1 MTDITPGIVA
11 ARLSENAEES
21 ARWLL
26 PNGRRVGNDW
36 CVGSIK
42 GEPGN
47 SLKVC
52 IEGENRGR
60 WADFAEGD
68 LSGDLIDLI
77 AATQEVSLGKALGLA
92 CKQLGIERAEWG
104 NRTKEKYAEPERP
117 KDARAIGKAP
127 VVAAWLAT
135 RKISPEVQTKF
146 KLVADG
152 DGVIVFPYFREG
164 RLLHL
169 KYRSVREKKF
179 WSSAGTENCLFGWQ
193 GLEAKTRAVIL
204 VEGEMDALA
213 LAQYGFQAL
222 SIPFGAG
229 KKGKQDWI
237 ENEWEHLERFDTIYI
252 AIDMDGPGIQT
263 VQELAERLGR
273 PRCRYVKLPRK
284 DANACLMEGVEK
296 REISE
301 AIRVS
306 KTLDPVELRNATDFT
321 DEVMDRF
328 HPKDRSTQGF
338 FMPWISMADSFRFG
352 WGETTVIAGHS
363 GHGKSELVGQF
374 ILDAIRQ
381 GVRACVGSFEFKSS
395 KWLQRQ
401 IRQATAQ
408 ELPAPALIQQAM
420 SWIGASLWAVDLYGS
435 AKADRLLEIFEYAH
449 RRYGC
454 RLFVIDNLTK
464 LGIPDT
470 GDAGLAEQKRVM
482 NAITEFAVRFN
493 VHVVLVHHLRKV
505 ETDYTPVGMS
515 KQGLKGSSTIGDLAD
530 NIFLMYRNRTKEA
543 KLKESSFN
551 SLTPEEQAEI
561 RARYDS
567 LLTCEKW
574 RNGDDEPRIG
584 LWFCR
589 RAHMWMDEQGA
600 PVHVYV
606 KDASIEEPKTRTV
619 IKTYQLKKA
628 EPTVSATVHSEVT
641 SDDEVP
647 A

>member
-1 MTDITPGIVA
+1 MADITPTIVA
-11 ARLSENAEES
+11 ARLAENAEES

-36 CVGSIK
+36 CVGSVK
-42 GEPGN
+42 GEAGN

-92 CKQLGIERAEWG
+92 CKQLGIERADWG

-117 KDARAIGKAP
+117 KNAQAISKAP
-127 VVAAWLAT
+127 AVLTWLAG
-135 RKISPEVQTKF
+135 RKISTEVQTKF

-152 DGVIVFPYFREG
+152 DGVIVFPYFRED

-193 GLEAKTRAVIL
+193 GLEPKARAVVL

-273 PRCRYVKLPRK
+273 ERCRYVKLPRK
-284 DANACLMEGVEK
+284 DANACLMEGIEK

-306 KTLDPVELRNATDFT
+306 KTLDPTELRNACDFT
-321 DEVMDRF
+321 DEVLDRF
-328 HPKDRSTQGF
+328 HPKDRGTQGF
-338 FMPWISMADSFRFG
+338 LMPWLSMAESFKFG
-352 WGETTVIAGHS
+352 WGETTVVAGYS
-363 GHGKSELVGQF
+363 GHGKSELVGQLV
-374 ILDAIRQ
+374 LDGIRQ
-381 GVRACVGSFEFKSS
+381 SVRACVGSFEFKSS
-395 KWLQRQ
+395 KWLHRLV
-401 IRQATAQ
+401 RQATAQ
-408 ELPAPALIQQAM
+408 ELPQPTLIQQAM
-420 SWIGASLWAVDLYGS
+420 SWIGASVWAVDLYGS
-435 AKADRLLEIFEYAH
+435 AKADRLLQTFEYAH

-482 NAITEFAVRFN
+482 NAITEFAVRYN
-493 VHVVLVHHLRKV
+493 VHVILVHHLRKV
-505 ETDYTPVGMS
+505 ETDHVPTGMS
-515 KQGLKGSSTIGDLAD
+515 KQGLKGSSTLGDLAD
-530 NIFLMYRNRTKEA
+530 NIFLMYRNKTKEI
-543 KLKESSFN
+543 KLKDSTFN
-551 SLTPEEQAEI
+551 QLPPEEQADI
-561 RARYDS
+561 RGRYDS

-574 RNGDDEPRIG
+574 REGDDEPRIG
-584 LWFCR
+584 LWFDR
-589 RAHMWMDEQGA
+589 RSHLWVDEQGQ

-606 KDASIEEPKTRTV
+606 KSPEVAKQTTVTRTWKV
-619 IKTYQLKKA
+619 AKA
-628 EPTVSATVHSEVT
+628 TEPTEKVLVNEVPT
-641 SDDEVP
+641 DDEVP

>member
-1 MTDITPGIVA
+1 MADITPAVIVERLA
-11 ARLSENAEES
+11 ANAEDI
-21 ARWLL
+21 ARRLL
-26 PNGRRVGNDW
+26 PNGKRVGNDW

-47 SLKVC
+47 SCKVA
-52 IEGENRGR
+52 IEGDSRGR

-68 LSGDLIDLI
+68 VSGDLLDLI
-77 AATQEVSLGKALGLA
+77 VATQEVGLGKAIKLA
-92 CKQLGIERAEWG
+92 CEWLGIERTDWG
-104 NRTKEKYAEPERP
+104 GRTKEKYVEPERP
-117 KDARAIGKAP
+117 KDARAISKSP

-135 RKISPEVQTKF
+135 RKISPETQAKF

-152 DGVIVFPYFREG
+152 DGVVVFPYFRDDQ
-164 RLLHL
+164 LLHL

-193 GLEAKTRAVIL
+193 ALEPKARAVIL
-204 VEGEMDALA
+204 TEGEADTLA
-213 LAQYGFQAL
+213 LAEYGFQAL

-237 ENEWEHLERFDTIYI
+237 ENEWPHLERFDVIYI

-273 PRCRYVKLPRK
+273 PRCRHVKLPRK

-306 KTLDPVELRNATDFT
+306 KTLDPTELRNATDFT
-321 DEVMDRF
+321 DEVLDRF

-338 FMPWISMADSFRFG
+338 LMPWLSMAESFVFG
-352 WGETTVIAGHS
+352 WGETTVIAGFS

-374 ILDAIRQ
+374 VLDAIRQ
-381 GVRACVGSFEFKSS
+381 GVRCCVGSFEFKSS
-395 KWLQRQ
+395 KWIQRQ
-401 IRQATAQ
+401 VRQATGE
-408 ELPAPALIQQAM
+408 ELPTAALIRKSM
-420 SWIGASLWAVDLYGS
+420 SWLGASMWAVDLYGS
-435 AKADRLLEIFEYAH
+435 AKADRLLQIFEYAY
-449 RRYGC
+449 RRYDC
-454 RLFVIDNLTK
+454 KLFVIDNLTK

-493 VHVVLVHHLRKV
+493 VHVLLVHHLRKV
-505 ETDYTPVGMS
+505 ETDYNPAGMS
-515 KQGLKGSSTIGDLAD
+515 KQGLKGSSVLGDLAD

-543 KLKESSFN
+543 KLKEREFTQ
-551 SLTPEEQAEI
+551 LPPEDQAEI

-574 RNGDDEPRIG
+574 RQGDDEPRLG
-584 LWFCR
+584 LFFN
-589 RAHMWMDEQGA
+589 RASHLWVDEQGG
-600 PVHVYV
+600 PIHIYV
-606 KDASIEEPKTRTV
+606 KPELTPAVSKKLAPSKEPIAVRQV
-619 IKTYQLKKA
+619 N
-628 EPTVSATVHSEVT
+628 
-641 SDDEVP
+641 EVP
-647 A
+647 TENEVPS